1 MQFLIIHTYS
11 CPLVVNDFIFAS
23 VDVSLTVLLDLNFF
37 QRDRY
42 VLLQRKAVHFR
53 GGGAKWLC
61 TCSCQPIWSKEI
73 MSSSSWSCA
82 SFDGIIIIL

>member
-1 MQFLIIHTYS
+1 MQFLITQTYL
-11 CPLVVNDFIFAS
+11 CPLVMNDFIFAS
-23 VDVSLTVLLDLNFF
+23 VDCLLEFNFF

-73 MSSSSWSCA
+73 MSSSSYSCA
-82 SFDGIIIIL
+82 SFDGIIII